1 MISKPD
7 AKKLG
12 LRTEILDQLDTLF
25 KSYKEIDAVVLYG
38 SRAKGTF
45 RPGSDIDITIKG
57 DHFEDSLVGK
67 LGEEIDDLLLPYSFD
82 ISAWSQID
90 NPDLLAHIERVGIII
105 YHKPMA
111 TLEPNPR
118 P

>member
-1 MISKPD
+1 MKREDEIAGLLP
-7 AKKLG
+7 AETQMLRKLFEAEP
-12 LRTEILDQLDTLF
+12 TVSEVI
-25 KSYKEIDAVVLYG
+25 LYG
-38 SRAKGTF
+38 SRAKGTH

-67 LGEEIDDLLLPYSFD
+67 LAEEIDDLLLPYSFD

-105 YHKPMA
+105 YQKPKA
-111 TLEPNPR
+111 TIEPKQKL
-118 P
+118 